1 MGKKGANTMKKLAKL
16 SIVLLAAVLA
26 LSVCA
31 CKKSSEPDRLSAE
44 EILQLPKSHI
54 EGDWFYRPKSFAEA
68 WARSLDIK
76 AAVVKGKATSVKYYY
91 GFESAYDCTLAEF
104 QIEEVID
111 EYNTASL
118 KPRDV
123 ITIASRNYIGFQP
136 NNDSSSSDAFYEY
149 FSEKTGLDIH
159 DHESYQ
165 AAREAYSAKDT
176 ASQKF
181 ELIPKKGVEYYHSLF
196 TEFAYPLQNGES
208 YTMLV
213 TLEKPKY
220 GFGKECYGEWFVF
233 PLNEELSYE
242 KMNEKYG
249 FRIEP
254 FGSINEEIAAMFK

>member
-1 MGKKGANTMKKLAKL
+1 MGLKGANAMKRFIIL
-16 SIVLLAAVLA
+16 SIVLLVAALM
-26 LSVCA
+26 LTA
-31 CKKSSEPDRLSAE
+31 CTGKKAPEQETLTAE

-54 EGDWFYRPKSFAEA
+54 EGDWFYWPKSFAEA
-68 WARSLDIK
+68 WARSLDSK

-91 GFESAYDCTLAEF
+91 GFESKYNCTLIEF
-104 QIEEVID
+104 QIDEVID

-118 KPRDV
+118 KPGDV
-123 ITIASRNYIGFQP
+123 ITIASRNYIGFESGEEV
-136 NNDSSSSDAFYEY
+136 SSEGFYDY

-159 DHESYQ
+159 DLESYKT
-165 AAREAYSAKDT
+165 ARKAYSAKDA

-213 TLEKPKY
+213 TLENPKY

-233 PLNEELSYE
+233 PLNEELSYK

-254 FGSINEEIAAMFK
+254 FGSINEEIAEMFK